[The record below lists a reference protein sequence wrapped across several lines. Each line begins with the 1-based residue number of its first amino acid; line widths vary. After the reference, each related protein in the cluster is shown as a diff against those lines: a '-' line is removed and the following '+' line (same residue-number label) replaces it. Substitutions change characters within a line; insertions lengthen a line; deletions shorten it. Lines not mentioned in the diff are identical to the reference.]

1 MTKVLVE
8 ADVRAPG
15 SRRGHEEDAADAGS
29 NGEFRSLVAGKGQI
43 EATERAVL
51 HSFVSSAVTASEH

>member
-1 MTKVLVE
+1 MFGLLAAAEDTK
-8 ADVRAPG
+8 RT
-15 SRRGHEEDAADAGS
+15 RADAGS

-43 EATERAVL
+43 EATERGVL